1 MSNTAYQQ
9 DNETDLANQA
19 WEAGQEWIK
28 QSDRFEKMEYLQETC
43 SSDFL
48 ECHLM
53 DEMVKW
59 MGEKDFSEFFQH
71 LCRNWDIKTPQE
83 LEHLMNS

>member
-1 MSNTAYQQ
+1 MKTYDNTAQ
-9 DNETDLANQA
+9 DEAY
-19 WEAGQEWIK
+19 EAGQRWIYK
-28 QSDRFEKMEYLQETC
+28 SDRWEKMEYLKESC

-48 ECHLM
+48 QNHLM
-53 DEMVKW
+53 DEMVRW
-59 MGEKDFSEFFQH
+59 MGEDDFTEFFKH